1 MPLVNLI
8 EEQRIQVKQGESR
21 ARLLLVA
28 SGVIGCICFLAGGFF
43 GLQAI
48 VMNAMSNDLEQKEEA
63 LKPFTDELEQN
74 ELLYAELSPRLET
87 LEKAQTKTLQWRVVL
102 DYMTKNTPNGLYLT
116 GLRCQQQALD
126 QPVLIT
132 IVGNAQSQEAVS
144 ALLLR
149 LELQPDLEQPSLRF
163 TQEKKTELGDAVEF
177 EVVTTLKDEPAPRGD
192 QLHAEGAQL

>member
-21 ARLLLVA
+21 ARILLVA
-28 SGVIGCICFLAGGFF
+28 SGILGCICFIAGGLF

-48 VMNAMSNDLEQKEEA
+48 VMNAMSNDLEQKEEQM
-63 LKPFTDELEQN
+63 KPYTDELEQN
-74 ELLYAELSPRLET
+74 GQLYAELSPRLDT

-116 GLRCQQQALD
+116 GIRCQKPALD

-132 IVGNAQSQEAVS
+132 MVGNAQSQEAVS

-149 LELQPDLEQPSLRF
+149 LELQPDLEQPNLRF
-163 TQEKKTELGDAVEF
+163 TQEKRTELGDAVEF
-177 EVVTTLKDEPAPRGD
+177 EVVASLRDEPAPRGD
-192 QLHAEGAQL
+192 QPIADGAQL